1 MQYNTQQPHL
11 KLPEYGRHI
20 QDMVNYC
27 KTIPDFEE
35 RTACAYA
42 IVNTMA
48 VLFPEEDTEEN
59 RKNFWDHLNIM
70 ANFELDVDFPC
81 EVVHEEILNT
91 RPDTVRY
98 QNNYIS
104 YRHYGSTLERLIN
117 KAAEMEPGEERDAL
131 ILLLANHMKK
141 MMLAVNRD
149 GVDDEKIFKD
159 LAEISHGGIMIDPSA
174 VRLHEFKNAPQ
185 PATKKRKRK

>member
-1 MQYNTQQPHL
+1 M

-27 KTIPDFEE
+27 RTIPDREE

-48 VLFPEEDTEEN
+48 ILFPSEDTEEN

-70 ANFELDVDFPC
+70 ADFQLDVDFPC
-81 EVVHEEILNT
+81 EVIREEALNT
-91 RPDTVRY
+91 RPEDVKY

-104 YRHYGSTLERLIN
+104 YRHYGATLERLIT
-117 KAAEMEPGEERDAL
+117 KAAGMEPGEERDAL
-131 ILLLANHMKK
+131 VMLIANHMKK
-141 MMLAVNRD
+141 VMLAVNTD

-159 LAEISHGGIMIDPSA
+159 LAEISRGRIIIDPA
-174 VRLHEFKNAPQ
+174 EVRLHEFKAAPQ
-185 PATKKRKRK
+185 PTTKKRKRK